1 MRVHS
6 RVCAHTHLLRKWKA
20 RLLTFKCW
28 QLIQMQT
35 CDNWK
40 YLRVKKMFMDYL
52 WPTDCQS
59 ATQDKKGRL
68 WQIKQMWR
76 DRESSLQS
84 LWAGGRCSWPALPML
99 FPKLQAGLCAQQ
111 HSFQSRCGLSE
122 HQTAD
127 FQDSLARGGLSLY
140 TRKAVQTATMRKG
153 SRNSWEQCKEN
164 DHIITSARINNAH
177 LRTYLPFSLLRTY
190 ISSSIPLLE

>member
-1 MRVHS
+1 MGESRCPGKGTWTPLIWEQGLDVSQKLVRVHS
-6 RVCAHTHLLRKWKA
+6 CVCAHTHLLRKRKA

-35 CDNWK
+35 CNNWK

-68 WQIKQMWR
+68 WQMKQMWR

-99 FPKLQAGLCAQQ
+99 SAQLQAGLCAQQ
-111 HSFQSRCGLSE
+111 HSLQSRCGLWTSNSRLPGLFGKRR
-122 HQTAD
+122 AY
-127 FQDSLARGGLSLY
+127 SLPKKGCTDGNNEEGEQEQLR
-140 TRKAVQTATMRKG
+140 AV
-153 SRNSWEQCKEN
+153 
-164 DHIITSARINNAH
+164 
-177 LRTYLPFSLLRTY
+177 
-190 ISSSIPLLE
+190 